1 MALIEITNLDKIY
14 NTSAVPVHAVKD
26 ISCSIDKQE
35 FMAVVGPSGSGK
47 TTLLNIVGGL
57 DKPTGGKVVIEGID
71 LSTLSQSKLVDY
83 RLGHIGFV
91 FQAYNLIPVFTAREN
106 VEFIMLLQGIEKK
119 EREKRAIGLL
129 DQVGLSERINTRPA
143 QLSGGEQQRVAVARA
158 LASRPAF
165 VLADEPTANLDTE
178 SAESLLDLMEELNNK
193 YEMTFIFS
201 THDVRVMQRAR
212 RIVSLQDGRIVD
224 DKVIDPKEK
233 H

>member
-1 MALIEITNLDKIY
+1 
-14 NTSAVPVHAVKD
+14 
-26 ISCSIDKQE
+26 
-35 FMAVVGPSGSGK
+35 
-47 TTLLNIVGGL
+47 VGGL
-57 DKPTGGKVVIEGID
+57 DKPTNGKVFIDGID
-71 LSTLSQSKLVDY
+71 LSTLTQSKLVDY

-106 VEFIMLLQGIEKK
+106 VEFIMLLQGVEKK
-119 EREKRAIGLL
+119 EREKRAIDLL
-129 DQVGLSERINTRPA
+129 NQVGLSERINTRPA

-178 SAESLLDLMEELNNK
+178 SAESLLDLMEELNKK

-212 RIVSLQDGRIVD
+212 RIVSLQDGSIVD
-224 DKVIDPKEK
+224 DRVVDPNEK
-233 H
+233 Q